1 MAILALTFAASAAGR
16 GVRAHGPAR
25 YWGGT
30 AVDPGPPVPLPSA
43 PGSTVQVPTAHPP
56 PATRRHHPVHPDQVL
71 SNEFTYTQWAYVA
84 QVADAYWMPTTH
96 SRVITRLTQYT
107 EDGFTSVY
115 LALRSYWDKR
125 DREWI
130 LIRIPGRPNGRTGWV
145 LRDALGQFNMTHLAL
160 TVNREQMRMYFY
172 DDGRRVWSAPVGV
185 GQPSMPTPTGHFWIN
200 EEFTL
205 PTSNP
210 YYPFAFGTTDASTL
224 SDWPGGG
231 WVGIHGPYG
240 APWSAIP
247 GQISHGCIRLHVP
260 DAAWLGHHLQIGTP
274 LDVV

>member
-1 MAILALTFAASAAGR
+1 VVTTLVLVFVAPAAASAR
-16 GVRAHGPAR
+16 TTGPAR

-30 AVDPGPPVPLPSA
+30 PVRPFNAWPPEPIPSA
-43 PGSTVQVPTAHPP
+43 PGSTVQVPSAHPP
-56 PATRRHHPVHPDQVL
+56 HRAQNRGQVL
-71 SNEFTYTQWAYVA
+71 SNEFSVTQWAYVSYLTT
-84 QVADAYWMPTTH
+84 AYWMPSTR
-96 SRVITRLTQYT
+96 SRRIASLTQYT
-107 EDGFTSVY
+107 EDGFPSVY
-115 LALRSYWDKR
+115 IALRSYFDTR
-125 DREWI
+125 GREWI
-130 LIRIPGRPNGRTGWV
+130 LIRVPGRPNGRTGWV
-145 LRDALGQFNMTHLAL
+145 FRGALGAFHVTHLAL

-172 DDGRRVWSAPVGV
+172 DDGRRIWNAPVGV

-205 PTSNP
+205 PASNP

-240 APWSAIP
+240 APASAIP
-247 GQISHGCIRLHVP
+247 GRISHGCIRLRIP